1 MKNKKKQ
8 QQRAEEREEEHE
20 KEEEEE
26 EKDVIPAAIAT
37 TVNTP
42 RLLIKL
48 VLFTLRSVPA
58 VLTSCCC
65 VESNCRL

>member
-8 QQRAEEREEEHE
+8 QQRAEEGEEEHE

-26 EKDVIPAAIAT
+26 KDVIPTAIAT